1 MSIVGRDWDLGSVLY
16 TLAPS
21 CFQFVPH
28 IHGSRVSQR
37 LRLNLNIEFQV
48 LFLYFSSFWVSPSF
62 SSTFGC
68 SRLFLHVSLVRK
80 VIELLADCPPPV
92 PLLPILPL
100 QLLLEKK
107 KTGKNKSFR
116 ERQQET
122 SHLLQMLILLQNLF
136 SLVGSPKP
144 SNRFSPWYMYLLFTG
159 ELVC

>member
-28 IHGSRVSQR
+28 IHGSRVSQG
-37 LRLNLNIEFQV
+37 LRLSLNIEFQV
-48 LFLYFSSFWVSPSF
+48 LFLYFSSFWVSFSF

-68 SRLFLHVSLVRK
+68 SRLFLPVSPGDITFSWLPSLSSFAITIATAAASRK
-80 VIELLADCPPPV
+80 ENK
-92 PLLPILPL
+92 
-100 QLLLEKK
+100 QTNKQKTKTKK
-107 KTGKNKSFR
+107 KTGQNKALR

-122 SHLLQMLILLQNLF
+122 SHLLQMLTPRQNLS

-144 SNRFSPWYMYLLFTG
+144 SNRFSP
-159 ELVC
+159 